1 MASYLGGASPI
12 RNTQHL
18 VGASQQRRDAP
29 KNEAFFF
36 DGFDVMGNHA
46 HKPIPQDIIALVKVE
61 IPDLRSPTA
70 LQMFSRELKKRFKGD
85 FKEGGQIYFGKD
97 FTAHGD
103 HATLPKEGELYGG
116 HVSVK
121 PTHPET
127 DLQAKA
133 RGFGAEGGRMAHGQD
148 FDQYGAHA
156 TQPIAKGKTTGEFSK
171 RAIAG
176 VGNQAKPMGGG
187 GYKHGGIVKGKKGQ
201 EVPIVAHAGELVVPV
216 KAVDKVLKSSAWIDH
231 VKSVQKA
238 QGISYKDAMKM
249 AKGSYK
255 K

>member
-18 VGASQQRRDAP
+18 VGASQERRDAP
-29 KNEAFFF
+29 KNQAFFF
-36 DGFDVMGNHA
+36 DGFDIHGHHA
-46 HKPIPQDIIALVKVE
+46 HKPVPADIVALVKTEV
-61 IPDLRSPTA
+61 PNLRDPTA
-70 LQMFSRELKKRFKGD
+70 LQLFARELKKRFKGD
-85 FKEGGQIYFGKD
+85 FKEGGQIYFGRD
-97 FTAHGD
+97 FTPYGD

-121 PTHPET
+121 PATAETH
-127 DLQAKA
+127 LQAFA
-133 RGFGAEGGRMAHGQD
+133 REHGAEGGRMAHGQD
-148 FDQYGAHA
+148 YVKYGEHA
-156 TQPIAKGKTTGEFSK
+156 TQPVAGGKTTGEFSK